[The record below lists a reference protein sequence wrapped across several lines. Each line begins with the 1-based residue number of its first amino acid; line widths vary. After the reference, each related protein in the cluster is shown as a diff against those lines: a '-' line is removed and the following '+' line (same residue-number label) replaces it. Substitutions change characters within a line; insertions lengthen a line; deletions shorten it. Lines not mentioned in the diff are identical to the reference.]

1 MMKESLVVLS
11 YDAPSVEYSTIGKRK
26 TGNSA
31 SSEEDVPTVQTGRI
45 HCCVKNK
52 PWDFTIGSVSG
63 RVDFRKESAFVFKL
77 LFDAGGLVES
87 RTVDPLVCTVT
98 PTKDGKSAVVEVRIN
113 VLSSQMEGALFRIR
127 CTHSGML
134 ECVTEPI
141 KVVSKKSQLDKE
153 KPKRTRTTQVA
164 TREAVLEMIERM
176 EEQQKE
182 HADMMQGV
190 LQQNQQQAQL
200 IERLLCRLEASA
212 LVTDSKNSFGKRV
225 RVEQDD
231 SCDPS
236 QFFKQEDFN
245 QEDID
250 VTLQRALQRFVTMS
264 HEEKEMSMSK
274 LCKRMSVQEAHAF
287 NEMASY
293 VIPAPPPHGLE
304 LRSANSQN
312 SAIIN
317 SQNGLNIDPLF
328 W

>member
-1 MMKESLVVLS
+1 MMKNESLIVLS
-11 YDAPSVEYSTIGKRK
+11 YDAPTVEYSTIGKRK
-26 TGNSA
+26 TGSSA
-31 SSEEDVPTVQTGRI
+31 SSEEDAPTVQTGRI
-45 HCCVKNK
+45 HCCVKSK

-77 LFDAGGLVES
+77 LFDGGGLVES
-87 RTVDPLVCTVT
+87 RTVDPLVCEVR

-113 VLSSQMEGALFRIR
+113 VLSSQMEGALFRVR
-127 CTHSGML
+127 CTHSAML

-141 KVVSKKSQLDKE
+141 KVVSKRSQLDKE

-190 LQQNQQQAQL
+190 LRQNQQQAQL

-212 LVTDSKNSFGKRV
+212 LLSDSKNSFGKRV

-236 QFFKQEDFN
+236 QFIKQEDSH
-245 QEDID
+245 QDVD

-264 HEEKEMSMSK
+264 QEEKDVSMSK
-274 LCKRMSVQEAHAF
+274 LCKRMSAQETHAF
-287 NEMASY
+287 HEMASY
-293 VIPAPPPHGLE
+293 VIPAPPNELE
-304 LRSANSQN
+304 VPLRTNSQN
-312 SAIIN
+312 NAIIN
-317 SQNGLNIDPLF
+317 SQNGMNIHPLF